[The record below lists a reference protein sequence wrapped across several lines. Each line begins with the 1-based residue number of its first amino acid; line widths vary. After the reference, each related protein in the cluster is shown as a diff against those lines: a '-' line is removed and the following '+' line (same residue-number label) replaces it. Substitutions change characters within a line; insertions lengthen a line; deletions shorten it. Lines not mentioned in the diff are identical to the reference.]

1 MTIETYYPHLN
12 VKHLLDKIRQEA
24 LRQNLHLG
32 VPSAP
37 LPPPPA
43 ATRELVLKG
52 DFDREAINNQIDYIE
67 GFIKTA
73 ESRAAVRNQLPEKF
87 GRFPWLLFKPL
98 QALALKILNTIFRD
112 QREVN
117 FNLASALRECLQL
130 NRQLLSE
137 VESLRSQ
144 SQRDLENLMAVSQ
157 SLSGYSQ
164 AVEKNLIN
172 NTQNLQEKLH
182 NLDQKWQERQQQNQD
197 ELQGEIQE
205 LEREMQSQIEQLA
218 QKGDRIA
225 NQIQEGLQSQI
236 EQLDQKRDRI
246 ANQIQEGLQSQ
257 IEQLDQKRDRIAN
270 QIQEG
275 LQSQIHH
282 LDREL
287 YQKTEQLQEYLET
300 QIKDSNEK
308 NFQNSHYLKIDLL
321 QQKRLMNKFL
331 EATAGAE
338 GGLASEPAQIFA
350 GELDHSLDAFYFAF
364 EERFR
369 GSREEINKRLEVYL
383 PRLREAQI
391 APVDSLILDLGC
403 GRGEWLELLRDNG
416 YRARGI
422 DLNRVVIEQCQSRGL
437 EVVEGDVIAYLQ
449 SMPDESVAVITG
461 FHIIEHL
468 PFEILVKLLNEAF
481 RVLRHRGLVIFE
493 TPNPANVLVGSC
505 NFYFDPTHRN
515 PLPSLMT
522 QFLVQ
527 YCGFAEVEILNLNPS
542 DGFKADEGNE
552 LDELSK
558 QFNQYFY
565 GPMDYAVIGYKL

>member
-1 MTIETYYPHLN
+1 MTIETYYPNLN
-12 VKHLLDKIRQEA
+12 VKHLLGKIRQEA
-24 LRQNLHLG
+24 LRQNLAPGGL
-32 VPSAP
+32 SAP
-37 LPPPPA
+37 VPPPPA
-43 ATRELVLKG
+43 ATGELVLKE

-73 ESRAAVRNQLPEKF
+73 ESRAAVRNQLPDKF

-164 AVEKNLIN
+164 AVEKNLVN

-246 ANQIQEGLQSQ
+246 ANQIQEGLQT
-257 IEQLDQKRDRIAN
+257 
-270 QIQEG
+270 
-275 LQSQIHH
+275 QIHH

-369 GSREEINKRLEVYL
+369 GSREEINERLEVYL

-416 YRARGI
+416 YRSRGI

-542 DGFKADEGNE
+542 DGFKADEVNE

>member
-246 ANQIQEGLQSQ
+246 ANQIQEGLQT
-257 IEQLDQKRDRIAN
+257 
-270 QIQEG
+270 
-275 LQSQIHH
+275 QIHH

-338 GGLASEPAQIFA
+338 GGLASEPAPIFA

-391 APVDSLILDLGC
+391 APGDSLILDLGC

>member
-1 MTIETYYPHLN
+1 
-12 VKHLLDKIRQEA
+12 V
-24 LRQNLHLG
+24 
-32 VPSAP
+32 
-37 LPPPPA
+37 
-43 ATRELVLKG
+43 
-52 DFDREAINNQIDYIE
+52 
-67 GFIKTA
+67 
-73 ESRAAVRNQLPEKF
+73 EK
-87 GRFPWLLFKPL
+87 
-98 QALALKILNTIFRD
+98 
-112 QREVN
+112 
-117 FNLASALRECLQL
+117 
-130 NRQLLSE
+130 
-137 VESLRSQ
+137 LRSQ
-144 SQRDLENLMAVSQ
+144 SCQDLQNLKAVNQ
-157 SLSGYSQ
+157 SLSNYSQ
-164 AVEKNLIN
+164 AVEKNLVN
-172 NTQNLQEKLH
+172 QTQKLQEQLQ
-182 NLDQKWQERQQQNQD
+182 NLDQKWQRQEQNQD
-197 ELQGEIQE
+197 KLQGEIQE
-205 LEREMQSQIEQLA
+205 LEREMQTQVEQLD
-218 QKGDRIA
+218 QKRDRIA
-225 NQIQEGLQSQI
+225 NQIQEGLQTQVEQLDQNQDKLQEEIQELEREMQTQI

-246 ANQIQEGLQSQ
+246 ANQIQEGLQV
-257 IEQLDQKRDRIAN
+257 
-270 QIQEG
+270 
-275 LQSQIHH
+275 QIHH

-287 YQKTEQLQEYLET
+287 YQKTEQLQESLET
-300 QIKDSNEK
+300 RIRDSNEK

-321 QQKRLMNKFL
+321 QQKRLINKFL
-331 EATAGAE
+331 EVTARAE
-338 GGLASEPAQIFA
+338 GEAVFSSEPAQIFA
-350 GELDHSLDAFYFAF
+350 GELNHSLDAFYFAF

-391 APVDSLILDLGC
+391 APGDSLILDLGC

-437 EVVEGDVIAYLQ
+437 DVLEGDVIAYLQ
-449 SMPDESVAVITG
+449 SLPDNSVALVTG
-461 FHIIEHL
+461 FHLIEHL
-468 PFEILVKLLNEAF
+468 PFEILMKLLSESF
-481 RVLRHRGLVIFE
+481 RVLRPRGMAIFE

>member
-1 MTIETYYPHLN
+1 MTIETYYPNLN

-24 LRQNLHLG
+24 LRQNLAPG

-37 LPPPPA
+37 VPPPPA
-43 ATRELVLKG
+43 ATGELVLKG

-73 ESRAAVRNQLPEKF
+73 ESRAAVRDQLPDKF

-137 VESLRSQ
+137 VENLRSQ
-144 SQRDLENLMAVSQ
+144 SRRDLENLMAVSQ

-164 AVEKNLIN
+164 AVEKNLVN
-172 NTQNLQEKLH
+172 NTQNLEEKLH

-205 LEREMQSQIEQLA
+205 LEREMQT
-218 QKGDRIA
+218 
-225 NQIQEGLQSQI
+225 QI

-246 ANQIQEGLQSQ
+246 ANQIQEGLQTQ
-257 IEQLDQKRDRIAN
+257 IEQ
-270 QIQEG
+270 
-275 LQSQIHH
+275 

-321 QQKRLMNKFL
+321 QQKRLINKFL
-331 EATAGAE
+331 EVTAGAE
-338 GGLASEPAQIFA
+338 GGFSSEPAQIFA

-369 GSREEINKRLEVYL
+369 GSREEINRRLEVYL

-391 APVDSLILDLGC
+391 APGDSLILDLGC

-437 EVVEGDVIAYLQ
+437 EVLEGDVIAYLQ
-449 SMPDESVAVITG
+449 SMPDDSVAVITG

-481 RVLRHRGLVIFE
+481 RVLRQRGLVIFE

-527 YCGFAEVEILNLNPS
+527 YCGFAQVEILNLNPS

>member
-1 MTIETYYPHLN
+1 MTIETYYPNLN
-12 VKHLLDKIRQEA
+12 VKHLLGKIRQEA
-24 LRQNLHLG
+24 LRQNLAPGGL
-32 VPSAP
+32 SAP
-37 LPPPPA
+37 VPPPPA
-43 ATRELVLKG
+43 ATGELVLKG

-73 ESRAAVRNQLPEKF
+73 ESRAAVRNQLPDKF

-164 AVEKNLIN
+164 AVEKNLVN

-246 ANQIQEGLQSQ
+246 ANQIQEGLQT
-257 IEQLDQKRDRIAN
+257 
-270 QIQEG
+270 QIQ
-275 LQSQIHH
+275 H

-369 GSREEINKRLEVYL
+369 GSREEINERLEVYL

-522 QFLVQ
+522 QFLGQ

-542 DGFKADEGNE
+542 TETAICEDSEIAKRFNE
-552 LDELSK
+552 C
-558 QFNQYFY
+558 FY
-565 GPMDYAVIGYKL
+565 GPMDYAIIGYKL

>member
-164 AVEKNLIN
+164 AVEKNLVN

-246 ANQIQEGLQSQ
+246 ANQIQEGLQT
-257 IEQLDQKRDRIAN
+257 
-270 QIQEG
+270 
-275 LQSQIHH
+275 QIHH

-287 YQKTEQLQEYLET
+287 DQKTEQLQEYLET

-369 GSREEINKRLEVYL
+369 GSREEINERLEVYL

-542 DGFKADEGNE
+542 TETAICEDSEIAKRFNE
-552 LDELSK
+552 C
-558 QFNQYFY
+558 FY
-565 GPMDYAVIGYKL
+565 GPMDYAIIGYKL

>member
-1 MTIETYYPHLN
+1 MTIETYYPNLN
-12 VKHLLDKIRQEA
+12 VKHLLGKIRQEA
-24 LRQNLHLG
+24 LRQNPDTG
-32 VPSAP
+32 VPSA
-37 LPPPPA
+37 PPPPA
-43 ATRELVLKG
+43 ATGELVLKG

-73 ESRAAVRNQLPEKF
+73 ESRAAVRDQLPDKF
-87 GRFPWLLFKPL
+87 GRLPWLLFKPL

-164 AVEKNLIN
+164 AVEKNLVN

-246 ANQIQEGLQSQ
+246 ANQIQEGLQT
-257 IEQLDQKRDRIAN
+257 
-270 QIQEG
+270 
-275 LQSQIHH
+275 QIHH

-369 GSREEINKRLEVYL
+369 GSREEINERLEVYL

-416 YRARGI
+416 YRSRGI

-542 DGFKADEGNE
+542 DGFKADEVNE

>member
-164 AVEKNLIN
+164 AVEKNLVN

-246 ANQIQEGLQSQ
+246 ANQIQEGLQT
-257 IEQLDQKRDRIAN
+257 
-270 QIQEG
+270 
-275 LQSQIHH
+275 QIHH

-287 YQKTEQLQEYLET
+287 DQKTEQLQEYLES

-321 QQKRLMNKFL
+321 QQKRLINKFL
-331 EATAGAE
+331 EATAGSE
-338 GGLASEPAQIFA
+338 GGSSSEPAQIFA

-364 EERFR
+364 EEHFR
-369 GSREEINKRLEVYL
+369 GSREEINRRLEVYL

-391 APVDSLILDLGC
+391 APGDSLILDLGC

-542 DGFKADEGNE
+542 DGFKADEVNE

>member
-73 ESRAAVRNQLPEKF
+73 ESRAAVRNQLPDKF

-144 SQRDLENLMAVSQ
+144 SWRDLENLMAVSQ

-164 AVEKNLIN
+164 AVEKNLVN

-197 ELQGEIQE
+197 KLQGEIQE
-205 LEREMQSQIEQLA
+205 LEREMQTQIEQLD
-218 QKGDRIA
+218 QKHDRIA
-225 NQIQEGLQSQI
+225 NQIQEGLQTQI

-246 ANQIQEGLQSQ
+246 ANQIQEGLQTQ
-257 IEQLDQKRDRIAN
+257 IEQ
-270 QIQEG
+270 
-275 LQSQIHH
+275 

-321 QQKRLMNKFL
+321 QQKRLINKFL
-331 EATAGAE
+331 EVTAGAE
-338 GGLASEPAQIFA
+338 EGFSREPAQIFA

-369 GSREEINKRLEVYL
+369 GSRQEINRRLEVYL

-391 APVDSLILDLGC
+391 APGDSLILDLGC

-437 EVVEGDVIAYLQ
+437 DVLEGDVIAYLQ
-449 SMPDESVAVITG
+449 SMPDDSVAVITG

-468 PFEILVKLLNEAF
+468 PFEILVNLLNEAF
-481 RVLRHRGLVIFE
+481 RVLRQRGLVIFE

>member
-1 MTIETYYPHLN
+1 MTIETYYPNLN
-12 VKHLLDKIRQEA
+12 VQHLLDKIRQEA
-24 LRQNLHLG
+24 LRQNLALG

-37 LPPPPA
+37 VPPPPA
-43 ATRELVLKG
+43 TGELVLKG
-52 DFDREAINNQIDYIE
+52 DFDREAINNQIDYIG

-73 ESRAAVRNQLPEKF
+73 ESRAAVRNQLPDKF

-144 SQRDLENLMAVSQ
+144 SWRDLENLMAVSQ

-164 AVEKNLIN
+164 AVEKNLVN

-236 EQLDQKRDRI
+236 EQLDQKRDQI
-246 ANQIQEGLQSQ
+246 ANQIQEGLQTQ
-257 IEQLDQKRDRIAN
+257 IQHLDQ
-270 QIQEG
+270 
-275 LQSQIHH
+275 
-282 LDREL
+282 EL

-321 QQKRLMNKFL
+321 QQKRLINKFL
-331 EATAGAE
+331 EVTAGAE
-338 GGLASEPAQIFA
+338 EGFSREPAQIFA

-369 GSREEINKRLEVYL
+369 GSRQEINRRLEVYL

-391 APVDSLILDLGC
+391 APGDSLILDLGC

-437 EVVEGDVIAYLQ
+437 DVLEGDVIAYLQ
-449 SMPDESVAVITG
+449 SMPDDSVAVITG

-468 PFEILVKLLNEAF
+468 PFEILVNLLNEAF
-481 RVLRHRGLVIFE
+481 RVLRQRGLVIFE

-527 YCGFAEVEILNLNPS
+527 YCGFANVGVINLNPS

>member
-1 MTIETYYPHLN
+1 MTIETYYPNLN
-12 VKHLLDKIRQEA
+12 VKHLLGKIRQEA
-24 LRQNLHLG
+24 LRQNLAPG
-32 VPSAP
+32 GPSAP
-37 LPPPPA
+37 VPPPPA
-43 ATRELVLKG
+43 ATGELVLKG

-73 ESRAAVRNQLPEKF
+73 ESRAAVRNQLPDKF

-144 SQRDLENLMAVSQ
+144 SRRDIENLMAVSQ
-157 SLSGYSQ
+157 SVSGYSQ
-164 AVEKNLIN
+164 AVEKNLVN
-172 NTQNLQEKLH
+172 HAQNLQEKLH

-246 ANQIQEGLQSQ
+246 ANQIQEGLQT
-257 IEQLDQKRDRIAN
+257 
-270 QIQEG
+270 
-275 LQSQIHH
+275 QIHH

-369 GSREEINKRLEVYL
+369 GSREEINERLEVYL

-416 YRARGI
+416 YRSRGI

-542 DGFKADEGNE
+542 DGFKADEVNE

>member
-12 VKHLLDKIRQEA
+12 VKHLLDKIRREA

-164 AVEKNLIN
+164 AVEKNLVN

-275 LQSQIHH
+275 LQTQIQH

-321 QQKRLMNKFL
+321 QQKRLINKFL
-331 EATAGAE
+331 EVTAGSEE
-338 GGLASEPAQIFA
+338 GFSREPAQIFA

-364 EERFR
+364 EEHFR
-369 GSREEINKRLEVYL
+369 GSREEINRRLEVYL

-391 APVDSLILDLGC
+391 APGDSLILDLGC

-437 EVVEGDVIAYLQ
+437 DVLEGDVIAYLQ

-522 QFLVQ
+522 QFLGQ

-542 DGFKADEGNE
+542 TETAICEDSEIAKRFNE
-552 LDELSK
+552 C
-558 QFNQYFY
+558 FY
-565 GPMDYAVIGYKL
+565 GPMDYAIIGYKL

>member
-1 MTIETYYPHLN
+1 MTIETYYPNLN
-12 VKHLLDKIRQEA
+12 VKHLLGKIRQEA
-24 LRQNLHLG
+24 LRQNPDTG
-32 VPSAP
+32 VPSA
-37 LPPPPA
+37 PPPPA
-43 ATRELVLKG
+43 ATGELVLKG

-87 GRFPWLLFKPL
+87 GRLPWLLFKPL

-137 VESLRSQ
+137 VENLRSQ
-144 SQRDLENLMAVSQ
+144 SRRDIENLMAVSQ

-164 AVEKNLIN
+164 
-172 NTQNLQEKLH
+172 
-182 NLDQKWQERQQQNQD
+182 
-197 ELQGEIQE
+197 EIK
-205 LEREMQSQIEQLA
+205 REMQT
-218 QKGDRIA
+218 
-225 NQIQEGLQSQI
+225 QI

-246 ANQIQEGLQSQ
+246 ANQIQEGLQTQ

-275 LQSQIHH
+275 LQTQIEQLDQKRDRIANQIQEGLQTQIQH

-321 QQKRLMNKFL
+321 QQKRLINKFL
-331 EATAGAE
+331 EVTAGAE
-338 GGLASEPAQIFA
+338 GGFSSEPAQIFA

-364 EERFR
+364 EEHFR

-391 APVDSLILDLGC
+391 APGDSLILDLGC

-437 EVVEGDVIAYLQ
+437 DVLEGDVIAYLQ

-522 QFLVQ
+522 QFLGQ